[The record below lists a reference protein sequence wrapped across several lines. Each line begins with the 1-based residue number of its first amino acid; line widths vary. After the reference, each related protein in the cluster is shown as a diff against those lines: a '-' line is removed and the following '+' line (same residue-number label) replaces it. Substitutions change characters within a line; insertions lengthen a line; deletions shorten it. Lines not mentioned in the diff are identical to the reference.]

1 MKNIN
6 MTFFFVLF
14 SFSANAINIINSND
28 AKEIKP
34 LLPTTYYIADEEKTS
49 CVGPYGQHT
58 YDGSEISEIKTPN
71 NELIAKTCTRFFK
84 VLCMEGTGILRDRGQ
99 GRQTINWAGDK
110 RFIIMDK
117 CTYGL
122 GVDYLCLLPYHTIAA
137 DLSEHKVND
146 IIFVPRTKGLI
157 LPDGSTHNGIFV
169 VRDTGGAF
177 RGIGPQRVDFFI
189 ANESDSSNVFKRAGF
204 HHKKPEKAYKLSG
217 ESKVSAIKLLKEKFP
232 LLY

>member
-1 MKNIN
+1 

-99 GRQTINWAGDK
+99 GRQ
-110 RFIIMDK
+110 
-117 CTYGL
+117 L
-122 GVDYLCLLPYHTIAA
+122 G
-137 DLSEHKVND
+137 
-146 IIFVPRTKGLI
+146 R
-157 LPDGSTHNGIFV
+157 
-169 VRDTGGAF
+169 R
-177 RGIGPQRVDFFI
+177 
-189 ANESDSSNVFKRAGF
+189 
-204 HHKKPEKAYKLSG
+204 
-217 ESKVSAIKLLKEKFP
+217 
-232 LLY
+232 

>member
-1 MKNIN
+1 
-6 MTFFFVLF
+6 
-14 SFSANAINIINSND
+14 
-28 AKEIKP
+28 
-34 LLPTTYYIADEEKTS
+34 
-49 CVGPYGQHT
+49 
-58 YDGSEISEIKTPN
+58 
-71 NELIAKTCTRFFK
+71 
-84 VLCMEGTGILRDRGQ
+84 
-99 GRQTINWAGDK
+99 
-110 RFIIMDK
+110 MDK